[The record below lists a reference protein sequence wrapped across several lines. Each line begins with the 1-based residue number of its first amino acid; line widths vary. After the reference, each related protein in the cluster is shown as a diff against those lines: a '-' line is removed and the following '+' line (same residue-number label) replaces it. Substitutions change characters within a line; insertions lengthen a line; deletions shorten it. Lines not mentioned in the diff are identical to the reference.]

1 MSAGENPPSDFDG
14 PWKTAIELYLREVLA
29 FCFPA
34 VHEGIDWAAGYK

>member
-1 MSAGENPPSDFDG
+1 MTVAENPPSDFDS

-34 VHEGIDWAAGYK
+34 VHDGIDWAAGYE